1 MEQLLFLV
9 ATPFDLLNGMVN
21 HSYHRALHCFA
32 LLRFNSD
39 ATRAHCCLPYFI
51 TAALRTSSSEFF
63 HIPPLMNTH
72 TMMQIRFYNNE
83 TPFVEGDADFGG
95 GGGSPLRR
103 KSSKLLK
110 SVFLDLVCRSTFTPR
125 Y

>member
-95 GGGSPLRR
+95 GGVLR
-103 KSSKLLK
+103 
-110 SVFLDLVCRSTFTPR
+110 
-125 Y
+125 